1 MTEIELLEQSIRL
14 HSQLYDRATPLICD
28 EEYDAMVRELHRREG
43 GSSTQPV
50 SPPVVGAAVPA
61 GSPKVAHPA
70 VMLSLDNAS
79 DQIERAEAW
88 HAIVRRI
95 PGAESYADLKID
107 GMALRLDYQD
117 GVLTG
122 AATRGDGMVGENVL
136 ENARQI
142 GDVPRRLRQRVS
154 GRISVVGEAYMPNS
168 QFVLLNNDRE
178 QAGEELY
185 TSPRNTVAGGMR
197 HSDPKEVARR
207 GIRFFAYGLLHSDRP
222 RGFACHS
229 EIMQWLGGLGFK
241 VVEHG
246 IGGLRSESDVE
257 GAFNNLLEKSG
268 DADYDCDGVV
278 VKLDNLAAREI
289 LGAGRTS
296 PNWAFACKFAAKA
309 ERTRLNHVSFSVGRT
324 GAVTPVGEVEPVVIG
339 DVTISSLT
347 LHNKGVIDHLDL
359 RIGDSILVKRAGDV
373 IPAVEKVFA
382 DERTGN
388 ERPIE
393 FPSVCPA
400 CGSNLVSP
408 ANEARIYCPNTLL
421 CPEQLQ
427 RGLEHFVG
435 QDYMAVRGAGPAA
448 IRQMIDHGLVK
459 QVSDLYRLR
468 AEDVGTLD
476 GFGSKKAQNLLRE
489 IRESKNR
496 PLHKMLAALGIR
508 EVGRSA
514 SEKLVEHFGS
524 LDRLL
529 DATYDEVR
537 QVESFGPKM
546 AESFVGYVQNRSNR
560 EQLLLLQE
568 LGVGTIHEPV
578 IAADTA
584 DDADSGE
591 MPLANMRVCA
601 TGKLESYTR
610 SGINARISELGGTVQ
625 SSVTKATDL
634 LVVGERAGSK
644 LAKARKLGIRVAT
657 ESEFEAMTR

>member
-1 MTEIELLEQSIRL
+1 MKEIQKLRQSIRL
-14 HSQLYDRATPLICD
+14 HSQLYDRGTPLISD

-43 GSSTQPV
+43 GTSAQPV

-70 VMLSLDNAS
+70 VMLSLNNAFN
-79 DQIERAEAW
+79 QVERAEAW
-88 HAIVRRI
+88 HAIVRKTKE
-95 PGAESYADLKID
+95 AEGYADLKID

-117 GVLTG
+117 GVFSG
-122 AATRGDGMVGENVL
+122 AATRGDGTVGENVYQ
-136 ENARQI
+136 NALQI
-142 GDVPRRLRQRVS
+142 VDVPRRLWQKVS

-197 HSDPKEVARR
+197 HSDPGEVARR

-222 RGFACHS
+222 RCFACHS
-229 EIMQWLGGLGFK
+229 EIMQWLAGLGFK

-246 IGGLRSESDVE
+246 IGGLRTESDIE
-257 GAFNNLLEKSG
+257 GAFNTLLEKSQG
-268 DADYDCDGVV
+268 IGYDCDGVV

-309 ERTRLNHVSFSVGRT
+309 ERTRLDHVAFSVGRT
-324 GAVTPVGEVEPVVIG
+324 GAVTPVGEVKPVVIG
-339 DVTISSLT
+339 DVTVSRLT
-347 LHNKGVIDHLDL
+347 LHNKDVIDELDL
-359 RIGDSILVKRAGDV
+359 RVGDSILVKRAGDV
-373 IPAVEKVFA
+373 IPAIEKVFI
-382 DERTGN
+382 DERKGD
-388 ERPIE
+388 ERRIE

-400 CGSNLVSP
+400 CGSELVRP

-427 RGLEHFVG
+427 RGLEHFIG
-435 QDYMAVRGAGPAA
+435 QDYMAVRGAGPAV
-448 IRQMIDHGLVK
+448 IRQLIDHGLVK
-459 QVSDLYRLR
+459 QVADLYRLKS
-468 AEDVGTLD
+468 EDIGSLD
-476 GFGSKKAQNLLRE
+476 GFGPKKTQNLLRE

-496 PLHKMLAALGIR
+496 PLHKLLAALGIR

-514 SEKLVEHFGS
+514 SEKLVEHFGN

-560 EQLLLLQE
+560 EQLLQLQE
-568 LGVGTIHEPV
+568 LGVGTTPEPAV
-578 IAADTA
+578 TPETV
-584 DDADSGE
+584 DATGSGE
-591 MPLANMRVCA
+591 MPLAGMKVCA
-601 TGKLESYTR
+601 TGKLEGYTR
-610 SGINARISELGGTVQ
+610 GAINARIVELGGTVQ
-625 SSVTKATDL
+625 SSVTKTTDL

-644 LAKARKLGIRVAT
+644 LAKARKLGVRVAT
-657 ESEFEAMTR
+657 ESEFEAMAR

>member
-1 MTEIELLEQSIRL
+1 MTEIQKLRQSIRL
-14 HSQLYDRATPLICD
+14 HSQLYDRGTPLISD
-28 EEYDAMVRELHRREG
+28 EEYDAMVRELHRREDG
-43 GSSTQPV
+43 RSAKPV
-50 SPPVVGAAVPA
+50 SPPVVGAAVPD

-70 VMLSLDNAS
+70 VMLSLNNAS

-88 HAIVRRI
+88 HAIVRKI
-95 PGAESYADLKID
+95 KDAEGYADLKID
-107 GMALRLDYQD
+107 GMALRLDYRD

-122 AATRGDGMVGENVL
+122 AATRGDGTVGENVL

-142 GDVPRRLRQRVS
+142 VDVPRRLRQDIS
-154 GRISVVGEAYMPNS
+154 GRISVVGEAYIPNS
-168 QFVLLNNDRE
+168 DFILLNNDRE
-178 QAGEELY
+178 QAVEELY

-197 HSDPKEVARR
+197 RSDPKEVARR

-222 RGFACHS
+222 RGFSCHS
-229 EIMQWLGGLGFK
+229 EIMKWLAGLGFK

-246 IGGLRSESDVE
+246 IGGLRTESDIE
-257 GAFNNLLEKSG
+257 GAFNTLLEKSR

-278 VKLDNLAAREI
+278 VKLDSLAGREI

-309 ERTRLNHVSFSVGRT
+309 ERTRLDHVSFSVGRT
-324 GAVTPVGEVEPVVIG
+324 GAVTPVGEVKPVVIG
-339 DVTISSLT
+339 DVTISRLT
-347 LHNKGVIDHLDL
+347 LHNKDVIDELDL
-359 RIGDSILVKRAGDV
+359 RVGDSILVKRAGDV
-373 IPAVEKVFA
+373 IPAIEKVFI
-382 DERTGN
+382 DERKGD
-388 ERPIE
+388 ERRIE

-400 CGSNLVSP
+400 CGSKLVRP

-427 RGLEHFVG
+427 RGLEHFIG
-435 QDYMAVRGAGPAA
+435 QDYMAVRGAGPAV
-448 IRQMIDHGLVK
+448 IRQLIDHGLVK
-459 QVSDLYRLR
+459 QVADLYRLR
-468 AEDVGTLD
+468 AEDVGILD
-476 GFGSKKAQNLLRE
+476 GFGTKRTKNLLRE
-489 IRESKNR
+489 IRESRNR
-496 PLHKMLAALGIR
+496 PLHKLLAALGIR

-514 SEKLVEHFGS
+514 SEKLVERFGS

-529 DATYDEVR
+529 DASYDEVR

-568 LGVGTIHEPV
+568 LGVGAEGVDPQDV
-578 IAADTA
+578 DT
-584 DDADSGE
+584 DTETLPLSG
-591 MPLANMRVCA
+591 MKICA
-601 TGKLESYTR
+601 TGKLEGYTR
-610 SGINARISELGGTVQ
+610 GGINARVAELGGMPQ

-644 LAKARKLGIRVAT
+644 LEKARNLGVRVVT

>member
-14 HSQLYDRATPLICD
+14 HSQLYDKGTPLISD
-28 EEYDAMVRELHRREG
+28 EEYDAMVRQLHRREG
-43 GSSTQPV
+43 GTSAQPV

-70 VMLSLDNAS
+70 VMLSLDNAFG
-79 DQIERAEAW
+79 QVERAEAW
-88 HAIVRRI
+88 HAIVRKANE
-95 PGAESYADLKID
+95 AEGYADLKID

-117 GVLTG
+117 GVFSG
-122 AATRGDGMVGENVL
+122 AATRGDGTVGENVYQ
-136 ENARQI
+136 NALQI
-142 GDVPRRLRQRVS
+142 VDVPRRLREKIS

-168 QFVLLNNDRE
+168 QFVLLNNNRE

-229 EIMQWLGGLGFK
+229 EIMQWLAGLGFK

-246 IGGLRSESDVE
+246 IGGLRTESDIE
-257 GAFNNLLEKSG
+257 GAFNTLLEKSQG
-268 DADYDCDGVV
+268 IGYDCDGVV
-278 VKLDNLAAREI
+278 VKLDSLAARGI

-296 PNWAFACKFAAKA
+296 PNWAFACKFAARA
-309 ERTRLNHVSFSVGRT
+309 ERTRLDHVSFSVGRT
-324 GAVTPVGEVEPVVIG
+324 GAVTPVGEVKPVVIG
-339 DVTISSLT
+339 DVTISRLT
-347 LHNKGVIDHLDL
+347 LHNKDVIDELDL
-359 RIGDSILVKRAGDV
+359 RVGDSILVKRAGDV

-382 DERTGN
+382 DERTGG
-388 ERPIE
+388 EQRIE

-400 CGSNLVSP
+400 CGSKLARP

-427 RGLEHFVG
+427 RGLEHFIG
-435 QDYMAVRGAGPAA
+435 QDYMAVRGAGPAV
-448 IRQMIDHGLVK
+448 IRQLIDHGLVK
-459 QVSDLYRLR
+459 QIGDLYRLKS
-468 AEDVGTLD
+468 EDIGSLD
-476 GFGSKKAQNLLRE
+476 GFGPKKTQNLLRE

-496 PLHKMLAALGIR
+496 PLHKLLAALGIR

-514 SEKLVEHFGS
+514 SEKLVEQFGS

-546 AESFVGYVQNRSNR
+546 AESFVGYVQNTSNR
-560 EQLLLLQE
+560 RQLRALQE
-568 LGVGTIHEPV
+568 LGVGTESVDPQDV
-578 IAADTA
+578 DT
-584 DDADSGE
+584 DTETLPLSG
-591 MPLANMRVCA
+591 MKICA
-601 TGKLESYTR
+601 TGKLEGYTR
-610 SGINARISELGGTVQ
+610 GSINARVAVLGGTVQ
-625 SSVTKATDL
+625 SSVTKTTDL
-634 LVVGERAGSK
+634 LVVGDRAGSK
-644 LAKARKLGIRVAT
+644 LAKARKLGVRVVT

>member
-14 HSQLYDRATPLICD
+14 HSQLYDRGTPLISD
-28 EEYDAMVRELHRREG
+28 EEYDELVRKRHRLLDG
-43 GSSTQPV
+43 DSMKPV
-50 SPPVVGAAVPA
+50 APAVVGAPVPA

-70 VMLSLDNAS
+70 VMLSLNNAF
-79 DQIERAEAW
+79 DQMERAEAW

-95 PGAESYADLKID
+95 KDAEGYADLKID

-122 AATRGDGMVGENVL
+122 AATRGDGTVGENVYQ
-136 ENARQI
+136 NARQI
-142 GDVPRRLRQRVS
+142 VDAPRQLRQKIPGRV
-154 GRISVVGEAYMPNS
+154 SVVGEAYMPNS
-168 QFVLLNNDRE
+168 QFVLLNNERE

-222 RGFACHS
+222 RGFTCHS
-229 EIMQWLGGLGFK
+229 EIMQWLVGLGFK

-246 IGGLRSESDVE
+246 IGGLRTESDIE
-257 GAFNNLLEKSG
+257 GAFNTLLEKSRG
-268 DADYDCDGVV
+268 IGYDCDGVV

-296 PNWAFACKFAAKA
+296 PNWALACKFPAKA
-309 ERTRLNHVSFSVGRT
+309 ERTRLNQVSFSVGRT

-339 DVTISSLT
+339 DVTISRLT
-347 LHNKGVIDHLDL
+347 LHNKDVIDELDL
-359 RIGDSILVKRAGDV
+359 HVGDSILVKRAGDV
-373 IPAVEKVFA
+373 IPAVAKVFA
-382 DERTGN
+382 DERRGG
-388 ERPIE
+388 ERRIE

-400 CGSNLVSP
+400 CGSNLVRP

-427 RGLEHFVG
+427 RGLEHFIG
-435 QDYMAVRGAGPAA
+435 QEYMAVRGAGPAV
-448 IRQMIDHGLVK
+448 IRQLVERGLVT
-459 QVSDLYRLR
+459 QVADLYRLR
-468 AEDVGTLD
+468 TEDVGSLE
-476 GFGSKKAQNLLRE
+476 GFGPKKTQNLLRE
-489 IRESKNR
+489 IRESRKR
-496 PLHKMLAALGIR
+496 SLHKLLAALGIR

-529 DATYDEVR
+529 DATYEEVR

-560 EQLLLLQE
+560 EQLLQLQG
-568 LGVGTIHEPV
+568 LGVGATPEPAV
-578 IAADTA
+578 TPETV
-584 DDADSGE
+584 DATGSGE
-591 MPLANMRVCA
+591 MPLAGMKVCA
-601 TGKLESYTR
+601 TGKLEGYTR
-610 SGINARISELGGTVQ
+610 GAINARITELGGTVQ

-644 LAKARKLGIRVAT
+644 LAKARKLGIRVVT
-657 ESEFEAMTR
+657 EREFEAMTR